1 MDKILNNLGLC
12 QRAGGLLSGEEN
24 VLNDLST
31 GKIHYLFLAK
41 DASAN
46 TKKKFKDKASFY
58 QIEIDESYTSNELS
72 HAIGKE
78 NRMVIGIVNQGFLK
92 ILKK

>member
-12 QRAGGLLSGEEN
+12 QKAGGLLSGEDSI
-24 VLNDLST
+24 LNDIST
-31 GKIHYLFLAK
+31 GKIKYLFLAK
-41 DASAN
+41 DASEN
-46 TKKKFKDKASFY
+46 TKKKIKDKASFY
-58 QIEIDESYTSNELS
+58 HLEIDESYTSNELS
-72 HAIGKE
+72 HAIGKT

>member
-12 QRAGGLLSGEEN
+12 QRAGGLLSGEDS
-24 VLNDLST
+24 VLNDIAT

-41 DASAN
+41 DASDN

-72 HAIGKE
+72 HAIGKT

>member
-1 MDKILNNLGLC
+1 MRARGLI
-12 QRAGGLLSGEEN
+12 SGEEN
-24 VLNDLST
+24 VVLELQK
-31 GKIHYLFLAK
+31 GAVKYIFLAS
-41 DASAN
+41 DASEN
-46 TKKKFKDKASFY
+46 TKKRIQDKAFY
-58 QIEIDESYTSNELS
+58 YNIEIEDSYTSYELS

>member
-12 QRAGGLLSGEEN
+12 QRANGLLSGEDN
-24 VLNDLST
+24 VCTELAS
-31 GKIHYLFLAK
+31 GKIKYIFLAN
-41 DASAN
+41 DASEN
-46 TKKKFKDKASFY
+46 TKKRIRDKASFY
-58 QIEIDESYTSNELS
+58 HIELDESYTSLELS
-72 HAIGKE
+72 HSIGKE

>member
-1 MDKILNNLGLC
+1 
-12 QRAGGLLSGEEN
+12 S
-24 VLNDLST
+24 VLNDIAT

-41 DASAN
+41 DASDN
-46 TKKKFKDKASFY
+46 TKKKIKDKASFY
-58 QIEIDESYTSNELS
+58 QIELDESYSSEELS
-72 HAIGKE
+72 HAIGKT